1 VEPEIF
7 FDNNA
12 TTRPLPEVC
21 QAVTDA
27 MGAAFGNPS
36 SDHAAGHRARRTL
49 AQARGYLAD
58 LLGCRPEQLIFTGS
72 GTEANNLVL
81 LSAAAG
87 RRACRIVSTP
97 VEHSSVLKT
106 LDALRQKGAEI
117 VLIPVDAA
125 GRLDLDALEQALSQP
140 ADLVSVQWV
149 NNETGTVQPVL
160 EIADLCRRRQIPFH
174 TDAAQA
180 LGKLPI
186 HAEQLPADFLT
197 VTAHKIHGPQGV
209 GAVYAR
215 NPERLAPMLF
225 GGSQEA
231 ALRPGTENL
240 PGIAGFGKAAQLRA
254 ANLPAVQTALAALRD
269 RFEQQVCR
277 LVPDV
282 TVNGDPGNRVCN
294 TANLCFHGLD
304 GQALVARLDLQGVR
318 CSQTS
323 ACTSGRPEPSY
334 VLRAMGLSEEDAYAS
349 IRFSFGLFNTQDEIE
364 TLRN

>member
-1 VEPEIF
+1 MEPEIF

-58 LLGCRPEQLIFTGS
+58 LLGCRPEQFIFTGS

-125 GRLDLDALEQALSQP
+125 GRLDL
-140 ADLVSVQWV
+140 
-149 NNETGTVQPVL
+149 
-160 EIADLCRRRQIPFH
+160 
-174 TDAAQA
+174 
-180 LGKLPI
+180 
-186 HAEQLPADFLT
+186 
-197 VTAHKIHGPQGV
+197 QG
-209 GAVYAR
+209 
-215 NPERLAPMLF
+215 
-225 GGSQEA
+225 
-231 ALRPGTENL
+231 
-240 PGIAGFGKAAQLRA
+240 I
-254 ANLPAVQTALAALRD
+254 
-269 RFEQQVCR
+269 
-277 LVPDV
+277 
-282 TVNGDPGNRVCN
+282 
-294 TANLCFHGLD
+294 
-304 GQALVARLDLQGVR
+304 R

-323 ACTSGRPEPSY
+323 ACTSARPEPSY
-334 VLRAMGLSEEDAYAS
+334 VLRAMGLSEQDAYAS
-349 IRFSFGLFNTQDEIE
+349 IRFSFGVFNTEDEIE
-364 TLRN
+364 ILKN